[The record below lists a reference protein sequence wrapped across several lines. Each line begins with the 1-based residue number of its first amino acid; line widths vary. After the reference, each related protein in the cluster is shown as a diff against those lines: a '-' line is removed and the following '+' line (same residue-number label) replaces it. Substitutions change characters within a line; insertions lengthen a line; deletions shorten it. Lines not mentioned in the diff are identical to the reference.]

1 MGMGASRPPDP
12 NNPHDALFRMTFSR
26 VEHAAA
32 EFRAVLPPAILA
44 RIDLATL
51 VLESGS
57 YVDGELASSESDLLF
72 SVEVAGRRGLVYLL
86 FEHQSSVDDLM
97 PLRML
102 RYVVRILERHVS
114 TAGGGKRA
122 LPLPLVLP
130 VVLHHSAAGWSAATQ
145 IQALFDPQVVA
156 EPTMAAHV
164 PHFGFVLDDISR
176 LRDDEL
182 TARAL
187 GALPTL
193 ALWALRDA
201 RHPGKVARSLHRWAS
216 LLRELAGAESG
227 AEALITIFRYL
238 SLVAEDLTPRT
249 LLATLATADP
259 KTRDTVMTTLAEQ
272 WKAEGRLEGKAEGRL
287 EGKVEGARLVLLAQL
302 ELKFGTLPESVRE
315 RVGNATEAEL
325 STWAARVLSAKSLE
339 QLLT

>member
-86 FEHQSSVDDLM
+86 FEH
-97 PLRML
+97 
-102 RYVVRILERHVS
+102 
-114 TAGGGKRA
+114 
-122 LPLPLVLP
+122 
-130 VVLHHSAAGWSAATQ
+130 
-145 IQALFDPQVVA
+145 
-156 EPTMAAHV
+156 
-164 PHFGFVLDDISR
+164 
-176 LRDDEL
+176 DEL

-193 ALWALRDA
+193 AL
-201 RHPGKVARSLHRWAS
+201 
-216 LLRELAGAESG
+216 
-227 AEALITIFRYL
+227 
-238 SLVAEDLTPRT
+238 
-249 LLATLATADP
+249 
-259 KTRDTVMTTLAEQ
+259 
-272 WKAEGRLEGKAEGRL
+272 
-287 EGKVEGARLVLLAQL
+287 
-302 ELKFGTLPESVRE
+302 
-315 RVGNATEAEL
+315 
-325 STWAARVLSAKSLE
+325 
-339 QLLT
+339 